1 MVNVLEQKGTEKASA
16 GVAEDHARVRN
27 MGIVA
32 HIDAGKTT
40 TTERM
45 LFYAG
50 NMHRMGDVDDGTTVT
65 DWMAQERERGI
76 SITSAAISCTW
87 RDHQVNIIDTPGHVD
102 FTIEVER
109 SMRVLD
115 GAIGIFCAVG
125 GVQAQ
130 SETVW
135 KQADR
140 YGVPRI
146 AYVNKMDRLGAD
158 FSRVV
163 GEIRER
169 LGCETVLVQL
179 PWGREDNFR
188 GVIDLLEMKA
198 ITFDEKSQGANMKDA
213 AIPPELA
220 ADAER
225 ARAELIE
232 KVAEKDEAV
241 LEAYMDNP
249 DVSSE
254 MLRRGVRKATVENA
268 LVPVLV
274 GSSLRTKGVQ
284 PLLDAVVDYLPSPLD
299 VPPAEAVNPETGK
312 TVVCR
317 ADVREP
323 LGALAFKV
331 ATDAY
336 VGRLVFVRVYS
347 GQINKGQNVFNPRTG
362 KRNRVGGLVRL
373 KSDSRVDVD
382 CLRAGDIG
390 AVLGIKELTT
400 GDTLCQENA
409 KIELMR
415 IPFPEPVIFMAVEP
429 RTRADRD
436 KLDAALAAMAAED
449 PTCVIRHDP
458 ETGQTIMSGMGE
470 LHLEIL
476 KDRMIREHR
485 VEANTGKPMVAY
497 HETVT
502 AEGTGENRFDR
513 DIGGKRQAAG
523 VAMCVEARERGSGIR
538 IEFAVGENDVPS
550 EFHAEVEAGVRD
562 AIMTGVLARY
572 PVTDIRVVVN
582 GGWFE
587 PELSTDVAFKT
598 AAVIA
603 FREAVMVASPQ
614 FLEPIMS
621 LEIVTPGDYMG
632 EVMGDLIGR
641 RGKVSHMEARD
652 DVQIVHARVPL
663 AELFGYSTA
672 IRSLTSGRA
681 SYTLEPEVFD
691 LVPKSVK
698 ATLLST

>member
-1 MVNVLEQKGTEKASA
+1 MVNVLEQKGIEKASA
-16 GVAEDHARVRN
+16 GFAEELARVRN

-50 NMHRMGDVDDGTTVT
+50 NVHRMGDVDDGTTVT

-87 RDHQVNIIDTPGHVD
+87 REHQINIIDTPGHVD

-109 SMRVLD
+109 TMRVLD
-115 GAIGIFCAVG
+115 GVIGVFCGVG

-140 YGVPRI
+140 YRVPRI
-146 AYVNKMDRLGAD
+146 AYINKMDRLGAD
-158 FSRVV
+158 FGRVV
-163 GEIRER
+163 KEVRER
-169 LGCETVLVQL
+169 LGAETVLVQL
-179 PWGREDNFR
+179 PWGSEDNFR

-198 ITFDEKSQGANMKDA
+198 ITFDAQSQGANMHDE
-213 AIPPELA
+213 AIPAELA

-225 ARAELIE
+225 ARAELAE
-232 KVAEKDEAV
+232 KVAETDEAV
-241 LEAYMDNP
+241 LEAYMENP
-249 DVSSE
+249 DLSANV
-254 MLRRGVRKATVENA
+254 LRRGLRKATLENA
-268 LVPVLV
+268 LVPVLC

-284 PLLDAVVDYLPSPLD
+284 PLLDAVIDYLPSPLD
-299 VPPAEAVNPETGK
+299 VPPAEGVDPKSGES
-312 TVVCR
+312 VVYR
-317 ADVREP
+317 ADIREP

-331 ATDAY
+331 ATDSY
-336 VGRLVFVRVYS
+336 VGRMVFVRVYS
-347 GQINKGQNVFNPRTG
+347 GQIKKGQNVFNPRTG
-362 KRNRVGGLVRL
+362 KRARVGGLVRL
-373 KSDSRVDVD
+373 KADSRVEVD
-382 CLRAGDIG
+382 SLGAGDIG
-390 AVLGIKELTT
+390 AVMGIKELTT
-400 GDTLCQENA
+400 GDTLCLENA

-429 RTRADRD
+429 KSRADRD
-436 KLDAALAAMAAED
+436 KLDVALAAMAAED
-449 PTCVIRHDP
+449 PTCLIRHDP

-502 AEGTGENRFDR
+502 SEGTGEHTFDR
-513 DIGGKRQAAG
+513 EVGGKRQAAG
-523 VAMCVEARERGSGIR
+523 VTLHVEAQARGAGVS
-538 IEFAVGENDVPS
+538 IEFDVS
-550 EFHAEVEAGVRD
+550 ELDIPAGFRADVEAGIHD

-572 PVTDIRVVVN
+572 PVIDIRVVVN
-582 GGWFE
+582 GGWFDAE
-587 PELSTDVAFKT
+587 VSTDVAFRT
-598 AAVIA
+598 AAVISL
-603 FREAVMVASPQ
+603 REAVMAASPQ

-621 LEIVTPGDYMG
+621 LEIVTPADYMG
-632 EVMGDLIGR
+632 EIIGDMNGR
-641 RGKVSHMEARD
+641 RGKVGHMEARD
-652 DVQIVHARVPL
+652 DMQIIHARVPL

-681 SYTLEPEVFD
+681 NYTLEPEAFD
-691 LVPKSVK
+691 LVPKSVRQR
-698 ATLLST
+698 LLDT